1 VTKAVDAFIIQEVD
15 LVRAV
20 RRQLG
25 AA

>member
-1 VTKAVDAFIIQEVD
+1 VAGAVDAFVIQEVD
-15 LVRAV
+15 LVRAM